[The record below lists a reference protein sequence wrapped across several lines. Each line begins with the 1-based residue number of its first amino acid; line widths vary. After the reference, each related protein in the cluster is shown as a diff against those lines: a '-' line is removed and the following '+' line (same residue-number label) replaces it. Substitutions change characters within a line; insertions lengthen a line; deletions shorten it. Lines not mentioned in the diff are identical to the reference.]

1 MWGML
6 PCGCNIPAIGCNQ
19 PAKAMHSTKSSSYAD
34 GQVKEKVFV
43 VIVSKE
49 ANLTA

>member
-1 MWGML
+1 MWGTL

-19 PAKAMHSTKSSSYAD
+19 PATAMHSTKSSSYTD
-34 GQVKEKVFV
+34 GQVKEEVFV
-43 VIVSKE
+43 VIASAE